1 METKVNRWTSRLK
14 SAKKQQATETAF
26 MKRTERV
33 EPADMVRVDKGE
45 TIKKANAIH
54 DQKQGGATPTV
65 PDFCIVRSYLQYA
78 ILTQNTCWTGV
89 LVSFDKAVYDSMV
102 FHPESHKSVFQCQD
116 TKL

>member
-1 METKVNRWTSRLK
+1 METKVNRWTSHLK

-54 DQKQGGATPTV
+54 DQMQV
-65 PDFCIVRSYLQYA
+65 LDFCIVRSYLHYA
-78 ILTQNTCWTGV
+78 IVTQNACWTGV
-89 LVSFDKAVYDSMV
+89 LVSFDKAVYDSRV
-102 FHPESHKSVFQCQD
+102 FHPESQKSVFQCQD